1 MMIISAIVALLILVI
16 ISILYYFMTKPM
28 YEFGMVKK
36 NYILEPPMQTSDKK
50 GYWNVEKDIEL
61 HYFTQGTGNKKI
73 LVIHGGPG
81 YPFTKPY
88 EALDSFSDKFTFYY
102 YHQRGC
108 GSSTKPIDKFSGGN
122 YYKNMKTLVNK
133 LGIGA
138 QIADIERIRRILK
151 EDKLI
156 IIGHSFGAFIAS
168 MYAAEF
174 PENVEKMILI
184 SPADVVKMPNKNK
197 GIFEQIKQYIPGDKI
212 DEYNDFLDRYLDYKN
227 IFQKSEDELAS
238 IGREFMEYY
247 ALAMEVKGITFI
259 DSGTDINTN
268 GGWMPHGLFMSIGLR
283 HDYSSVLKKIKIPV
297 SIIHGSDDFQPENAS
312 KKYDSYFDN
321 SEFYTIENTGHFL
334 YNEKPEEFSK
344 IIDSF
349 LK

>member
-1 MMIISAIVALLILVI
+1 
-16 ISILYYFMTKPM
+16 
-28 YEFGMVKK
+28 
-36 NYILEPPMQTSDKK
+36 
-50 GYWNVEKDIEL
+50 
-61 HYFTQGTGNKKI
+61 
-73 LVIHGGPG
+73 
-81 YPFTKPY
+81 
-88 EALDSFSDKFTFYY
+88 
-102 YHQRGC
+102 
-108 GSSTKPIDKFSGGN
+108 
-122 YYKNMKTLVNK
+122 MKTLVNK

-138 QIADIERIRRILK
+138 QIADIERIRKILK

-197 GIFEQIKQYIPGDKI
+197 GLFEQIKQYIPSDKI

-227 IFQKSEDELAS
+227 IFQKSEEELAS

-247 ALAMEVKGITFI
+247 ALAMDTKGITFI

-268 GGWMPHGLFMSIGLR
+268 GGWMPHGLFMSIGIR
-283 HDYSSVLKKIKIPV
+283 HDYSSGLKKIKIPV

-312 KKYDSYFDN
+312 KKYESYFDN
-321 SEFYTIENTGHFL
+321 SDFHTIENAGHFL